1 MKIFVVFIGIIIG
14 LIQNKC
20 RMKQDCDVRD
30 PKCKPSAANNTE
42 PQILNGIDA
51 ICPDYKDQL
60 ACCNKGQNIL
70 MKNNFDSLDSVFGS
84 KSGGCDAC
92 AINLKKF
99 WCHFTCH
106 TEQDQWRK

>member
-84 KSGGCDAC
+84 KYGGCDAC